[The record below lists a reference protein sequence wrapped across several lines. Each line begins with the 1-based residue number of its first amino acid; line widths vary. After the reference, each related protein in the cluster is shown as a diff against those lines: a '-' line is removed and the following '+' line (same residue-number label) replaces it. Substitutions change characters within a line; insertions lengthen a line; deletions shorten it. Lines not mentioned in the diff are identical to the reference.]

1 MYLRKCLVLVY
12 GAMVIPFVGISADNV
27 NVALHK
33 QVIAKRISCIQCN
46 RRNYFAQI
54 FLDKC
59 QRRSYPAYA
68 GS

>member
-33 QVIAKRISCIQCN
+33 PVIASSQQN
-46 RRNYFAQI
+46 

-59 QRRSYPAYA
+59 QRRSYPTYA